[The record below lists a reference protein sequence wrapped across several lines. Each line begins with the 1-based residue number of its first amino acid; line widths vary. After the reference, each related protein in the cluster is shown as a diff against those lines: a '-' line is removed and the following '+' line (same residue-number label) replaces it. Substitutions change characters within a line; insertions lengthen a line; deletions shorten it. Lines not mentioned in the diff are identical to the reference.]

1 MDSRVPRPAQAAA
14 DATPPHN
21 TTEYDR
27 NGAPQRTPVQ
37 EAS

>member
-1 MDSRVPRPAQAAA
+1 MDSRVPRPAQAVE